1 MDSPADNWT
10 TRFGVSFKRK
20 FCSIYSFAVIFALFG
35 IYSSA
40 FYACFTAN
48 MSTIERRYSF
58 SSSTGA
64 YVLITDNVA
73 TVLTSLFVGH
83 YGKTVHK
90 PRWMAIACLITG
102 LSIALMA
109 LPYFLF
115 GSPSEHEIEEILK
128 SSAATNATSPLAT
141 SAKSKAF
148 QMCMDV
154 ALEEKCDIK
163 SINKASIVTSMA
175 LFVFGASNFMRGFG
189 ATLFFTYGAPYI
201 DDNVSKAKMPLL
213 FACIFASRVVGFP
226 IGNFVSSFALTLY
239 ENPLLKPVG
248 LTKNDPS
255 WIGAW
260 WLGFVVFGLMLMTL
274 AIPLSF
280 FPAEFERKKKKKQL
294 EDTSNGVNHIE
305 DEFEEIDLEN
315 RHATATTATATTAT
329 TNNNGNYNNKKLPL
343 ASLNGKAVE
352 VSGINELQ
360 ENELAKST
368 SLRDLPGELWE
379 IVKNPII
386 FCQMLGDTF
395 RGFGILGFFVFQ
407 TRYLENEFRQSAS
420 TASFI
425 SGTTGFL
432 AKMFGVVFGGL
443 FITCLRPGPKFLTS
457 YIFLVEVT
465 SVFALLTASIFF
477 GPQHIFTNNQID
489 PATNQLQLLSQ
500 CNLNCHCENVKY
512 QPVCGKPNGN
522 GNLQQQQPMMSFF
535 SPCHAGCKKSF
546 SDNLDQADSSRYF
559 SDCSCIPQSSG
570 ISSLRKCPSDDN
582 VYTYAYIISI
592 GSMISGSSRA
602 GNAVT
607 FLRSITAEQKALAV
621 ALKSFWH
628 SLVVSIP
635 YPIVYGK
642 IFDWN
647 CIVWR
652 KECNKKGNCWLYDTE
667 SLRLTYHG
675 ISITL
680 IALGSVFDLIM
691 IFLSPRLGQLYDDE
705 DISKKSFFQKL
716 KSLASSSKK
725 KTNDQDADGTSTNNN
740 KHVEEYKL
748 GKVNLQSNT
757 DSERKV

>member
-1 MDSPADNWT
+1 MESNDRWTRLGDSL
-10 TRFGVSFKRK
+10 KRK

-64 YVLITDNVA
+64 YVLITDNIA

-115 GSPSEHEIEEILK
+115 GSPSEHEIEQLLSQQK
-128 SSAATNATSPLAT
+128 STSSNITLTTNNPQSKLQTA
-141 SAKSKAF
+141 KAF
-148 QMCMDV
+148 QMCMDI
-154 ALEEKCDIK
+154 AQEEKCDVN
-163 SINKASIVTSMA
+163 SISKASIVTSMA
-175 LFVFGASNFMRGFG
+175 LFLFGASNFMRGFG

-239 ENPLLKPVG
+239 ENPLIKPVG

-260 WLGFVVFGLMLMTL
+260 WFGFVVFGLLLMTL

-280 FPAEFERKKKKKQL
+280 FPAEFERKKKKVDSQEGSSGDPID
-294 EDTSNGVNHIE
+294 ED
-305 DEFEEIDLEN
+305 FEEIDLEN
-315 RHATATTATATTAT
+315 PQ
-329 TNNNGNYNNKKLPL
+329 NNRAIAIIDAKQQQQQQQDANDKLQI
-343 ASLNGKAVE
+343 E
-352 VSGINELQ
+352 Q
-360 ENELAKST
+360 AKST
-368 SLRDLPGELWE
+368 SLSDLPGELWE

-386 FCQMLGDTF
+386 FCQMIGDTF

-443 FITCLRPGPKFLTS
+443 FITCLRPGPKTLTS

-477 GPQHIFTNNQID
+477 GPQHIFTNNQLN
-489 PATNQLQLLSQ
+489 PVTNQLELISQ
-500 CNLNCHCENVKY
+500 CNANCHCENVKY
-512 QPVCGKPNGN
+512 QPVCGEMKNQLN
-522 GNLQQQQPMMSFF
+522 EKRPMMSFF
-535 SPCHAGCKKSF
+535 SPCHAGCTKSHL
-546 SDNLDQADSSRYF
+546 DNPEQTDSSRSF
-559 SDCSCIPQSSG
+559 TDCSCIQASSG

-582 VYTYAYIISI
+582 VYMYAYIISI

-647 CIVWR
+647 CIVWKR
-652 KECNKKGNCWLYDTE
+652 ECNKKGNCWLYDTE
-667 SLRLTYHG
+667 SLRVTYHG
-675 ISITL
+675 ISIAL

-705 DISKKSFFQKL
+705 DGDQGTGKKKSFMTKL
-716 KSLASSSKK
+716 KSLVSSNKK
-725 KTNDQDADGTSTNNN
+725 STKNPTILSNEETNGNST
-740 KHVEEYKL
+740 EQYKL
-748 GKVNLQSNT
+748 KKISNNGRASDKT
-757 DSERKV
+757 